1 MDSAERAQL
10 LQTLRG
16 RFTVIADG
24 WYRAVAS
31 TDAALP
37 DTAEVRQRL
46 VELTGQVIELLLAEP
61 FDRSQARAIDVAL
74 AGLRCNR
81 SEVLGRTQSVLGEQ
95 LVEGLSTG
103 QAAALQSRLVALLGG
118 LAAGFC
124 DQTCDMILAEQDQN
138 RRTLIADLKRAE
150 GELKEHRSRL
160 EELVE
165 ERTAEL
171 ILAIEHL
178 EREITDR
185 RRAEDALRRRNRELA
200 LLNRAAQV
208 LSSTLDLDKVLV
220 TVLEEVRRLLG
231 VVASSV
237 WLIDLETGELVCRNA
252 TGSQSDV
259 VRGWRLA
266 PGDGIVGRVASSG
279 KSLIVSD
286 AWADESHFE
295 EVDRETG
302 LALRSILTVP
312 LRVKRRVIGALQVV
326 DTEVDRFSDA
336 DLTLLEPLASS
347 AAIALDNARLVEALR
362 HHTTQLQARNEE
374 LDAFAHTVAHD
385 LKNPLALVIGLAEAL
400 GDMYATLSDEERRR
414 YLHQIAMTGRKMDNI
429 VSELLLLAGVR
440 QTEVEIGPLDM
451 EEIVTEARRR
461 LAHMVEERQAEVVV
475 PERWPV
481 ALGYGPWVEEVWVN
495 YLSNALKY
503 GGRPPRIE
511 LGFESAADRHAGA
524 PADQEDSGDA
534 SVRFWVQDNGPG
546 LTVEEQERLFTPFT
560 RFDQVSTKGHG
571 LGLSIV
577 RRIVEKLGGQ
587 VGVES
592 ELGQGTLFTFTLP
605 NALQVSI
612 DEERIGFSTRL

>member
-10 LQTLRG
+10 LQSLCG

-61 FDRSQARAIDVAL
+61 FDRSQARAIGVAL

>member
-1 MDSAERAQL
+1 
-10 LQTLRG
+10 
-16 RFTVIADG
+16 
-24 WYRAVAS
+24 
-31 TDAALP
+31 LP

-61 FDRSQARAIDVAL
+61 FDRSQARAIGVAL

-362 HHTTQLQARNEE
+362 HHTTQLQSRNEE

>member
-61 FDRSQARAIDVAL
+61 FDRSQARAIGVAL

>member
-1 MDSAERAQL
+1 MDSAERDQL

-16 RFTVIADG
+16 RCTVIADD
-24 WYRAVAS
+24 WYQAVAS
-31 TDAALP
+31 TGAALL

-46 VELTGQVIELLLAEP
+46 VELTGQAIELLLTEP
-61 FDRSQARAIDVAL
+61 FDQSRARAIGAAL
-74 AGLRCNR
+74 AGLRPTR

-95 LVEGLSTG
+95 LVEGLSAE
-103 QAAALQSRLVALLGG
+103 QAAALRSRLVALLGG

-124 DQTCDMILAEQDQN
+124 DQTCEIILAEQGQS

-150 GELKEHRSRL
+150 EELKEHRSRL

-171 ILAIEHL
+171 ILAVEHL

-208 LSSTLDLDKVLV
+208 LNSTLDLDKVLV

-237 WLIDLETGELVCRNA
+237 WLIDPETGELVCRNA

-266 PGDGIVGRVASSG
+266 PGDGIVGRVASSS

-286 AWADESHFE
+286 AWAEDSHFE

-347 AAIALDNARLVEALR
+347 AAIAVDNARLVEALR

-451 EEIVTEARRR
+451 EGIVTEAWRR
-461 LAHMVEERQAEVVV
+461 LAHMVEDRQAEVIV

-503 GGRPPRIE
+503 GGCPPHVE
-511 LGFESAADRHAGA
+511 LGFESSADRRAGAAAD
-524 PADQEDSGDA
+524 QWDSGDA
-534 SVRFWVQDNGPG
+534 LVRFWVRDNGPG
-546 LTVEEQERLFTPFT
+546 LTGEEQERLFTPFT

-592 ELGQGTLFTFTLP
+592 ELGQGSLFTFTLP
-605 NALQVSI
+605 TALQTSI
-612 DEERIGFSTRL
+612 DEESVGFSGRL